1 MVGYD
6 ELLKTISHVECL
18 RGAIKKEKS
27 KMKKL
32 IMAVAIVAIT
42 AAAHAST
49 FSWGLGSGSF
59 DATKFASGTA
69 YIFYGSNGAALSLP
83 DTTTWAAKTIFA
95 AADLQSSGASL
106 LQTATIKNGL
116 FVHSDES
123 LANATEAT
131 EVKVADVGGS
141 TATKQ
146 TNFYMAIISDDG
158 LNVAL
163 STVSKKMIANATTAM
178 PVTWATSDITVYT
191 ASAVPEPTSGLL
203 LLLGVAGLALR
214 RKQK

>member
-1 MVGYD
+1 
-6 ELLKTISHVECL
+6 
-18 RGAIKKEKS
+18 
-27 KMKKL
+27 MKKL
-32 IMAVAIVAIT
+32 IMAVVVVAMA

-49 FSWGLGSGSF
+49 FTWGLTSGSSF

-69 YIFYGSNGAALSLP
+69 YIFYGSNGATLSLP
-83 DTTTWAAKTIFA
+83 DTTAWAAKTIFA
-95 AADLQSSGASL
+95 AADLQSSDASL

-141 TATKQ
+141 TTTKQ

-163 STVSKKMIANATTAM
+163 STVQKKMIANATTVL
-178 PVTWATSDITVYT
+178 PTTWTTGNITVYT
-191 ASAVPEPTSGLL
+191 ASAVPEPTSGLQ